1 MDLAD
6 KFGIVIVDESPG
18 VALDGFHNKQ
28 LLKNHLR
35 VMEELVERDKNRASV
50 LMWSV
55 ANEPRSQHDGADT
68 YFSTVATHTKV
79 RPYLCNITTTL
90 FEGLFVHVT
99 SKLTKLSHNNK
110 VPFTLL
116 PSGLKLFTS
125 GFFFTIFKKLKAEKT
140 QG

>member
-1 MDLAD
+1 MHNNEPILHFCLEQYLPNFQYSFRTSHYPYAEEIMDLAD

-35 VMEELVERDKNRASV
+35 VMEELVDRDKNRASV
-50 LMWSV
+50 LVWSV

-79 RPYLCNITTTL
+79 RPYLCNITTT
-90 FEGLFVHVT
+90 
-99 SKLTKLSHNNK
+99 
-110 VPFTLL
+110 
-116 PSGLKLFTS
+116 
-125 GFFFTIFKKLKAEKT
+125 IF
-140 QG
+140 